1 MSLSARPQLIGP
13 QLIGLPVLETDR
25 LTLRAPVM
33 ADYPAY
39 AAFVTSDRTRY
50 MGGPH
55 DEATAWS
62 WFCNDT
68 AQWALLGMGG
78 LTVMHGDRQIGQVA
92 LCHGPQLPE
101 PELGWFLFDGFEG
114 QGFAT
119 EAARALLDWAL
130 GSRGLKTLV
139 SYVDAGNSPSARLAQ
154 RLGATLDPSAATPAG
169 MTTRVYRH
177 GARA

>member
-1 MSLSARPQLIGP
+1 MIAPTLHTQ
-13 QLIGLPVLETDR
+13 R

-39 AAFVTSDRTRY
+39 AAFVTSHRTQY

-55 DEATAWS
+55 EAATAWS

-78 LTVMHGDRQIGQVA
+78 LTVLREGLQIGQVA
-92 LCHGPQLPE
+92 VCHGPLFPE

-119 EAARALLDWAL
+119 EAARALLDWAT
-130 GSRGLKTLV
+130 GPRGLQTLV
-139 SYVDAGNSPSARLAQ
+139 SYIDARNPASAGVAR
-154 RLGATLDPSAATPAG
+154 RLGGTLDPAAATPAG
-169 MTTRVYRH
+169 MATEVWRYDGVRP
-177 GARA
+177 